1 MGKFSKIKKYNL
13 DSLSI
18 DEKIKF
24 LDKEME
30 KTGLNEV
37 AANST
42 PGVYS
47 SNETQPNPAHTN
59 FAASSFNGLPLG
71 FSGHDG
77 TDMGGAYTGKLIASE
92 HGLSSPSHDHLLSLE
107 GVAVSPP
114 HPVSG
119 KRVYASTRTGMV
131 SFSPTQPGKIQ
142 GNSDVPTGSV
152 MWIWNPNANNSDGT
166 TGQWYPLEFD
176 VIRSKWGFWD
186 TNFLGFGF
194 LNTNLDQLEFTSGDN
209 TGTTLNTLVTN
220 NGLNVQN
227 MGQPDTTVLVTK
239 SLESADNLP
248 IMIDGLSGP
257 GYEYI
262 KSKALASAD
271 PNLAFFGNKGKGKVT
286 KKLFKGPI
294 ANTLNLLSN
303 QIINGQDFNGQLQKQ
318 FDKITGGSIS
328 PEKYNKLYP
337 LLTNPSIKETEFNKI
352 LDDANKSSVDDDLD
366 SFASAGYEPEVGT
379 VPNDEA
385 GEGPKPSKAKGAD
398 AKLGK
403 WMSRTDFMALYPN
416 SSMTEYLDALPYG
429 GTNFMKPDPNF
440 PSARIVDT
448 DAYEKYFMSGD
459 TSGLSD
465 SKPKHK
471 ETSEVEYSPQELK
484 KGFTVNQTLNYL
496 KTKFKSPLGPATD
509 IMADIVANT
518 FGQRGSKAVLD
529 DYMRNFIPDL
539 FSGKNVAGKTSGNPR
554 NVGNMYSNKAL
565 NDFEKVFA
573 KYQSEQEQLENPNI
587 PDNLK
592 RLLKDPT
599 TNWKSEFHATSA
611 ANSEIGNTYGQFGS
625 DVDGVDDFVDN
636 GDGTVSLIKRY
647 DFDDMA
653 DLAGSDVA
661 STLGAYSYGIISG
674 IPALLGKGEGGKTPS
689 SYLGITFDKKTGK
702 VIKNYKKGI
711 AESLDESVKLGHF
724 EPEALTVDL
733 EKLRKGVLPEFPK
746 KAPPKMIDGYSEKS
760 KLAPKKSEK
769 EPFIKITKKDLAKNH
784 KLKDSEIKEFMDT
797 FKMINDFIKKH
808 PEELIYAQQRYPVGD
823 KRLAELNWKMD
834 QMLEAGQEYLD
845 TQFPENQ
852 RLVDRIKK
860 ATKKTMEL
868 TNPEAYKGLKKPD
881 MELMSL
887 DNYMKEK
894 RVVSR
899 HFKKKRQ
906 SKSMFRVDMEK
917 VKEKNRKVAEQKVAE
932 WQEKRRIELLNSNE
946 FDKLKYDWR
955 KELGEG

>member
-1 MGKFSKIKKYNL
+1 MGKFSRRLKHNKK
-13 DSLSI
+13 SLSI

-30 KTGLNEV
+30 KTGVFYEV
-37 AANST
+37 APTNSVQS
-42 PGVYS
+42 VYS
-47 SNETQPNPAHTN
+47 QNETQPNTVHTS
-59 FAASSFNGLPLG
+59 FTSSTFNGLPLG
-71 FSGHDG
+71 FSGSDG
-77 TDMGGAYTGKLIASE
+77 SGLGGAYTGKVVASE
-92 HGLSSPSHDHLLSLE
+92 HGLSSPSHDSILNLE

-119 KRVYASTRTGMV
+119 QRRYASTRTGMV

-142 GNSDVPTGSV
+142 GNSEYPTGSV
-152 MWIWNPNANNSDGT
+152 IWIWNPTANNSDGT
-166 TGQWYPLEFD
+166 TGQWFPLEFHPTHE
-176 VIRSKWGFWD
+176 KYGFWD
-186 TNFLGFGF
+186 SNFLGFAF
-194 LNTNLDQLEFTSGDN
+194 LNINLDQLEFTSGDN
-209 TGTTLNTLVTN
+209 TGTTLNTLMNN
-220 NGLNVQN
+220 NGFNVQT
-227 MGQPDTTVLVTK
+227 MGKPDTTVLITK
-239 SLESADNLP
+239 PLENPDNLP

-262 KSKALASAD
+262 KNKAKTAMGGTNYD
-271 PNLAFFGNKGKGKVT
+271 
-286 KKLFKGPI
+286 
-294 ANTLNLLSN
+294 LSN
-303 QIINGQDFNGQLQKQ
+303 WINK
-318 FDKITGGSIS
+318 TYGGAASNWYENNPTLPHQSNPHIPPAEAPYVPRASNDIS
-328 PEKYNKLYP
+328 
-337 LLTNPSIKETEFNKI
+337 
-352 LDDANKSSVDDDLD
+352 DDDLD

-539 FSGKNVAGKTSGNPR
+539 YSGKNVAGKTSDNPR
-554 NVGNMYSNKAL
+554 NVGNMYSNKAI
-565 NDFEKVFA
+565 NDFEKVYKDYQREKRGEKDLKGLDLPWTN
-573 KYQSEQEQLENPNI
+573 KYNLIQS
-587 PDNLK
+587 D
-592 RLLKDPT
+592 
-599 TNWKSEFHATSA
+599 
-611 ANSEIGNTYGQFGS
+611 NSEIGNTTGTLDPENAG
-625 DVDGVDDFVDN
+625 DGFVDN
-636 GDGTVSLIKRY
+636 GDGTETLLKRY
-647 DFDDMA
+647 DFDRMDDMA
-653 DLAGSDVA
+653 GSSLG
-661 STLGAYSYGIISG
+661 STLGAYTYGIISG
-674 IPALLGKGEGGKTPS
+674 IPGLLGKGEGGRTPS
-689 SYLGITFDKKTGK
+689 AYIGVTFDKKTGK

-724 EPEALTVDL
+724 EPEALTVDI
-733 EKLRKGVLPEFPK
+733 EKLRKGILPEFPK
-746 KAPPKMIDGYSEKS
+746 KAPPKMIDGHSEKS
-760 KLAPKKSEK
+760 KLAPKKAEK
-769 EPFIKITKKDLAKNH
+769 VPFIKITKKDLTKNH

-797 FKMINDFIKKH
+797 FKMINDFIEKH
-808 PEELIYAQQRYPVGD
+808 PEELIYAQQRYPIGD
-823 KRLAELNWKMD
+823 QRLAELNWKMD
-834 QMLEAGQEYLD
+834 QMLEAGEEYID

-868 TNPEAYKGLKKPD
+868 TNPEAYKNLNKPD

-887 DNYMKEK
+887 DDHMKEK
-894 RVVSR
+894 RIVSR

-906 SKSMFRVDMEK
+906 NKSMFRVDMEK
-917 VKEKNRKVAEQKVAE
+917 VKEKNRKMAEQKVAE

-946 FDKLKYDWR
+946 FESKKSDWK
-955 KELGEG
+955 KELQDK